1 MTNTPSTSTRA
12 TSTLPRVAY
21 MSFPFR
27 MGREGA
33 ATSERFEHIREQVE
47 QVLFTSPGERVFR
60 PEYGFGA
67 RQHVFEMNAQP
78 LWELAQNRL
87 YGALADALAGEVDPK
102 SIQVSV
108 GAAEGNEAV
117 LMVRISYTIAALN
130 REETHAFEV
139 TNG

>member
-1 MTNTPSTSTRA
+1 MTSPSSRT
-12 TSTLPRVAY
+12 TSTLPRVSY

-27 MGREGA
+27 MGPTGA
-33 ATSERFEHIREQVE
+33 ATSERFAHIREQVE

-60 PEYGFGA
+60 PEFGFGA

-87 YGALADALAGEVDPK
+87 FGALADALAGEVDPK

-108 GAAEGNEAV
+108 GAAEGNDAV
-117 LMVRISYTIAALN
+117 MLVRISYTIAALN